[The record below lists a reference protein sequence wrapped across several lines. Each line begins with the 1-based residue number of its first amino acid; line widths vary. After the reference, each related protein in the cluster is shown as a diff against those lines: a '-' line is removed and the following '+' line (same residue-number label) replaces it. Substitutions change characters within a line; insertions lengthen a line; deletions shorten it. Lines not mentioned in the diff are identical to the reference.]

1 MLYKVPR
8 PYSAPPYAVLHR
20 PEDPTV
26 VTLPVPGYRQ
36 SRNYSCGFAV
46 MLMVL
51 RTYQSRLSGKAL
63 FAALGTAR
71 DGTGQSA
78 MVRVLRTNG
87 FSANL
92 RYDMDFTRICTA
104 IDTGKVLVGY
114 LEDEEHWIVVYGYG
128 KTPKRVYIAD
138 PEEGKPC
145 EYDWTGMEKRLGGF
159 AMVCSSKA
167 KSSSEPLAVVSNA
180 SEQLSLFDL

>member
-1 MLYKVPR
+1 
-8 PYSAPPYAVLHR
+8 
-20 PEDPTV
+20 
-26 VTLPVPGYRQ
+26 
-36 SRNYSCGFAV
+36 

-63 FAALGTAR
+63 FEALGTAR

-92 RYDMDFTRICTA
+92 RYDMDFARICRA
-104 IDTGKVLVGY
+104 IDASKVLVGY
-114 LEDEEHWIVVYGYG
+114 LEDEGHWIVVYGYG

-145 EYDWTGMEKRLGGF
+145 EYDWVAMEKRLGGF
-159 AMVCSSKA
+159 AMVCSPRRI
-167 KSSSEPLAVVSNA
+167 SSAEPPAVGNDA
-180 SEQLSLFDL
+180 SEQLSLFDVSDG